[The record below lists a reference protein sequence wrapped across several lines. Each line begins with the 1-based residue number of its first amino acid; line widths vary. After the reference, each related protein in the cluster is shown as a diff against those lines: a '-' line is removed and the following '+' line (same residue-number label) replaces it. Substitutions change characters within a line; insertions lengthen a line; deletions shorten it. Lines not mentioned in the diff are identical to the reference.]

1 MPQHNSHFP
10 SIQAWIQALE
20 QSKDMTGSW
29 INLTSPATDA
39 SLDPWCGGTD
49 CPQSLD
55 DFCQQTRDLHGLEST
70 IQQIQYLARDLQ
82 LDLPQLPSTKR
93 IKAWG
98 TAGSTVAVQRVLH
111 GSTKPW
117 RRTST
122 APVHRTAR
130 TATLLLPCT
139 FPYFMSASDIV
150 WTVAASCAYASMLHT
165 AGVSVEIVAVS
176 ACTNIWGKNT
186 DSLCTI
192 TLKSLGASW
201 DIHGLAL
208 LCQAAWCRRGLFRYW
223 EIQATD
229 HQQPLSGTYG
239 LCPTLEGTARMVA
252 QHTAWSPAQ
261 TLCWGAHYSHK
272 ITDHASAKAWIQAQ
286 NATPLVA

>member
-29 INLTSPATDA
+29 INFRYPATDA
-39 SLDPWCGGTD
+39 SLNPECSGGN

-82 LDLPQLPSTKR
+82 LDLPQLTSTKR

-117 RRTST
+117 RRTSST
-122 APVHRTAR
+122 PAVRTVR
-130 TATLLLPCT
+130 TATLIIPCGWSWSMT
-139 FPYFMSASDIV
+139 PADIL
-150 WTVAASCAYASMLHT
+150 WTISTSCAYASMLHDT
-165 AGVSVEIVAVS
+165 GISIEIVTLYAIKGV
-176 ACTNIWGKNT
+176 WGNVDNLT
-186 DSLCTI
+186 TI
-192 TLKSLGASW
+192 TLKSLGSSW
-201 DIHGLAL
+201 DFHSLAL
-208 LCQAAWCRRGLFRYW
+208 LCQAAFTRRGLFRYLEMHIPTYRAINGW
-223 EIQATD
+223 YGSPITCCTDLRVMLTNHTSWQPTQAV
-229 HQQPLSGTYG
+229 L
-239 LCPTLEGTARMVA
+239 
-252 QHTAWSPAQ
+252 
-261 TLCWGAHYSHK
+261 WGATSADN
-272 ITDHASAKAWIQAQ
+272 ITDHTSAKAWIQAQ